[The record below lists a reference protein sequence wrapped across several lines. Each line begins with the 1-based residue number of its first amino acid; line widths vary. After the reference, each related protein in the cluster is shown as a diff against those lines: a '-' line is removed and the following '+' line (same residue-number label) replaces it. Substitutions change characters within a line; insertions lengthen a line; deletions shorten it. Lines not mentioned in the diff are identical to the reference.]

1 MTRPNLLYILSDQ
14 HAQTV
19 AGCFGDPLAPTP
31 NLDRLAARGVTF
43 NNAYTPSPLCT
54 PARMSLLSG
63 RHPSDQSCWT
73 NSDALASDVP
83 TFAHAMGAAGY
94 RPVLIGRL
102 HSIGPD
108 QMRGY
113 AERLVG
119 DHSTNWIGGHAHSL
133 GVLDKTND
141 PFRVSIERSGP
152 GQSSSEVKDLEVTA
166 RTLDWLDELAAR
178 RRAVDDAPFCL

>member
-14 HAQTV
+14 HTQKV
-19 AGCFGDPLAPTP
+19 AGCYGDPLAPTP

-43 NNAYTPSPLCT
+43 DNAYTPSPLCT
-54 PARMSLLSG
+54 PARMSLLTG
-63 RHPSDQSCWT
+63 RYPSRQGCWT

-83 TFAHAMGAAGY
+83 TFAHAMGAGGCS
-94 RPVLIGRL
+94 PTLVGRL

-119 DHSTNWIGGHAHSL
+119 DHSTNWIGGHGHSL
-133 GVLDKTND
+133 ACSTR
-141 PFRVSIERSGP
+141 PTIRSG
-152 GQSSSEVKDLEVTA
+152 
-166 RTLDWLDELAAR
+166 
-178 RRAVDDAPFCL
+178 